1 MGCELNLWA
10 VSPTLWILIEQ
21 KLGYCKRQ
29 KKRQGPTKF
38 FIPLKPMEEAA
49 APNKAFAETA
59 IEDIPTTNNKV
70 MVGMACRVV
79 GVVVDSSLEVW
90 RRLSVLHKSAIRR
103 DRNDKRETD
112 ADARPIEYIPID
124 IIESFLMRMNPRDA
138 VRLSGTCKEWRAIIT
153 RFNPTMRNTPWLL
166 VTKIFKNS
174 CRLQSVVD
182 KEVSF
187 KIRFHGFP
195 STRTLFHGC
204 SHGWLVSD
212 SNTPIHLLNPF
223 SRAWLQLPDRQPT
236 PYLFLCMSSAP
247 TSPDCIL
254 LARDNLNHLCVWRP
268 GDESWTL
275 EKDKLQPFD
284 AILSFEGQFYTWN
297 HLGECLTI
305 FQVLP
310 LRLRKLVVPCPMVF
324 TNANILAMSLVESRG
339 NILLVCTVEHS
350 GKSLG
355 VYVFQ
360 LDLENET
367 WIKMERLGDQALFVD
382 RLPYNRAISVS
393 AREAGCCANRI
404 YFTNIRHPFLRNDF
418 CVYNMDNHSIESFSR
433 LSERRRHVCGDR
445 RWITP
450 ILN

>member
-1 MGCELNLWA
+1 
-10 VSPTLWILIEQ
+10 
-21 KLGYCKRQ
+21 
-29 KKRQGPTKF
+29 GPTKF

-70 MVGMACRVV
+70 MVEMACRVV

-212 SNTPIHLLNPF
+212 SNSPIHLLNPF
-223 SRAWLQLPDRQPT
+223 SRAWLQLPDRQPA

-254 LARDNLNHLCVWRP
+254 LARDNHNHLCVWRP

-284 AILSFEGQFYTWN
+284 AILSFEGQFYSWN

-305 FQVLP
+305 FHVLP
-310 LRLRKLVVPCPMVF
+310 LRFRKLVVPCPMVF

-382 RLPYNRAISVS
+382 LLPYNRAISVS

-418 CVYNMDNHSIESFSR
+418 SVYNMDNHSIESFSR
-433 LSERRRHVCGDR
+433 LSERRRHVYGDR

>member
-1 MGCELNLWA
+1 
-10 VSPTLWILIEQ
+10 
-21 KLGYCKRQ
+21 
-29 KKRQGPTKF
+29 GPTKF

-70 MVGMACRVV
+70 MVEMARRVV

-103 DRNDKRETD
+103 DKNDKRETD
-112 ADARPIEYIPID
+112 ADARPIEYIPVD

-182 KEVSF
+182 KEVTF
-187 KIRFHGFP
+187 KIRFDGFP

-212 SNTPIHLLNPF
+212 SNSPIHLLNPF
-223 SRAWLQLPDRQPT
+223 SRAWLQLPDRQPA
-236 PYLFLCMSSAP
+236 PYVFLCMSSAP

-254 LARDNLNHLCVWRP
+254 LARDKHNHLCVWRP

-297 HLGECLTI
+297 HLGGCLTI

-350 GKSLG
+350 GKYLG

-367 WIKMERLGDQALFVD
+367 WIKTERLGDQALFVD
-382 RLPYNRAISVS
+382 LLPYNRAISVS

-418 CVYNMDNHSIESFSR
+418 SVYNMDNHTMESFSR
-433 LSERRRHVCGDR
+433 LSERRRHVYGDR